1 MTTTTNDMATI
12 TERLIAE
19 AEAQHTQHAQ
29 YDSHWDGWVAVRAIK
44 DIKVRGTVV
53 LAKGEFALMDPTTI
67 DTPTPESDPYCK
79 PSAYGK
85 TWATFY
91 FARSLGGMN
100 TTHRVDQFD
109 TQI

>member
-1 MTTTTNDMATI
+1 MTLTLTET
-12 TERLIAE
+12 TERLISE
-19 AEAQHTQHAQ
+19 AEAQHTQHPQ
-29 YDSHWDGWVAVRAIK
+29 YANHWDGWVAVQAKR

-53 LAKGEFALMDPTTI
+53 LNKGEFCLMNPASI

-91 FARSLGGMN
+91 FARSLGGCD
-100 TTHRVDQFD
+100 TTHRVDQFHSH
-109 TQI
+109 I